1 MARLSSFDNETIR
14 FLESIPEDEA
24 LKAIANAVPM
34 GLLSTVYTAVL
45 DHAHATEFA
54 YVATR
59 HKNYDEPDH
68 TLLPDRVLR
77 AVDPDRAPP
86 HREQRRVTFGG
97 TTFAPVPTTPAT
109 PPKPRSPQ
117 PTRPPPPTKPTIAAR
132 TSTNSSAA
140 VSDPAINPSEPQ
152 PSDGALPTTST
163 SPTASSSSSPFTIR
177 LRSGHSYKPMNP
189 FVPSPTA
196 PSPAQPEPPRPTTPF
211 MWFREPA
218 APRST
223 AQRARAALKSA
234 SLKVG
239 KLRSDLGLQLRS
251 RYDSAVRARNSSSS
265 SAASSTPRKPC
276 DAVSYTHLTLPTK
289 LAV

>member
-1 MARLSSFDNETIR
+1 MSTDLDDVVDTQSWGSTTYAELIGWHSGYGKGYRVYSIEHIAPTITSFGNILILDDRYPGDEGIRLLTVNEMARLSSFDNETIR

-97 TTFAPVPTTPAT
+97 TTFAPAPTTPAT

-140 VSDPAINPSEPQ
+140 VSDPTINPSEPQ

-163 SPTASSSSSPFTIR
+163 SPTASSTSSYRRRRCS
-177 LRSGHSYKPMNP
+177 L
-189 FVPSPTA
+189 
-196 PSPAQPEPPRPTTPF
+196 TT
-211 MWFREPA
+211 RV
-218 APRST
+218 
-223 AQRARAALKSA
+223 Q
-234 SLKVG
+234 
-239 KLRSDLGLQLRS
+239 
-251 RYDSAVRARNSSSS
+251 
-265 SAASSTPRKPC
+265 
-276 DAVSYTHLTLPTK
+276 
-289 LAV
+289 